1 MENSHIIHKFN
12 RLTIVERLPDR
23 NHKTKV
29 VRCLCDC
36 GNYTVVQYSNLVT
49 GHTKSCGCLNAETV
63 ANLKHGMCYT
73 TEYKSYKKM
82 IERCYTE
89 TADNF
94 KYYGGRGIKVCDRW
108 LESFENF
115 FADMGL
121 KPSPKHSIDRFPDKK
136 GNYEPSN
143 CRWATQKEQ
152 ANNTTRNVVYE
163 YQGKSMNQSQ
173 WAEYLGVSREK
184 ISRHIKDNNVT
195 IGQIVEYVKANGGS
209 KISFKSRC

>member
-1 MENSHIIHKFN
+1 
-12 RLTIVERLPDR
+12 
-23 NHKTKV
+23 
-29 VRCLCDC
+29 
-36 GNYTVVQYSNLVT
+36 
-49 GHTKSCGCLNAETV
+49 
-63 ANLKHGMCYT
+63 
-73 TEYKSYKKM
+73 M